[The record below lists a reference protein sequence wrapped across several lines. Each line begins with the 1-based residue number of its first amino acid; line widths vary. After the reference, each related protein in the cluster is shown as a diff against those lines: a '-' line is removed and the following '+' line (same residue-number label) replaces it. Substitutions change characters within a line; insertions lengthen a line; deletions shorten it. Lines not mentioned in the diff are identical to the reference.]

1 MSEEAERWKEKYLQL
16 VERQDQLEARW
27 EQRVDLLRRS
37 LVRSSLAVEGADP
50 AVERCLHA
58 MREVLRE
65 GDLDDGLSQ
74 LVPRLEKAVLDSERY
89 RQERA
94 VRLTEALHRLVA
106 QLLALSP
113 PPELRKP
120 IKRFAKQLDQ
130 RAAQLRELPGLLGEL
145 SVLQGQVLTLQEDAA
160 PQQGG
165 FLKRLFGGRDS
176 QLAAIPLETA
186 IPAGLSAPAEVTL
199 AAEAVVGGETA
210 VASAATEAV
219 VAVVAP
225 ILAEPANDEQQAVE
239 PVSSAAEPDADA
251 VEAGADADAD
261 AELAPV
267 AEPLPPESAYALPDS
282 PEPAFSVVA
291 DRVEATLS
299 NLLDNLHLPEQHQPQ
314 LQTLRARIQHGLN
327 WYELVP
333 VLDDLAMLMIAFSDQ
348 GQRDF
353 ESYLQT
359 LNERLSAMQENLLAA
374 HQGHSEGRDAAQALD
389 EELREQVGGLQH
401 SMRQATDLTSLKKV
415 VEARL
420 DGLLDTVDTY
430 RQQRSQQEQ
439 KLGERLQQLVS
450 RVGSLEQAARG
461 LRGHLEEQR
470 QKALQDPLTGLPNRA
485 AWNERLDLE
494 FARWQRYGGDLLL
507 AVLDVD
513 HFKRVND
520 GYGHLAG
527 DRVLKIIGS
536 ELRKRLRKTD
546 FIARFGGEEFVVLLP
561 NTPYEA
567 GQQLMD
573 ALRDSISNCPFHFKG
588 ERIVITLSAGLTAF
602 GEDDTTERAF
612 ERADGALYRAKNA
625 GRNRVELA

>member
-1 MSEEAERWKEKYLQL
+1 MTEETERWKEKYLQL

-94 VRLTEALHRLVA
+94 VRLTEALHRLVS

-113 PPELRKP
+113 PSELRKP
-120 IKRFAKQLDQ
+120 LKRFAKQLDQ
-130 RAAQLRELPGLLGEL
+130 RASQLRELPGLLGEL
-145 SVLQGQVLTLQEDAA
+145 SVLQGQVLTLQEGMA
-160 PQQGG
+160 PQQSG

-176 QLAAIPLETA
+176 QLAAAPLQTA
-186 IPAGLSAPAEVTL
+186 TPVGASVPAEVTVE
-199 AAEAVVGGETA
+199 AEVVVGSETA
-210 VASAATEAV
+210 VASAETEPGV
-219 VAVVAP
+219 TVSLP
-225 ILAEPANDEQQAVE
+225 EPTDDERQTVE
-239 PVSSAAEPDADA
+239 PVSAAVEPDVAEP
-251 VEAGADADAD
+251 VAD
-261 AELAPV
+261 AELPSV
-267 AEPLPPESAYALPDS
+267 AEPLPQESAYALPDS

-291 DRVEATLS
+291 ERVEATLS

-588 ERIVITLSAGLTAF
+588 ERVVITLSAGLTAF
-602 GEDDTTERAF
+602 GQDDTTERAF

>member
-1 MSEEAERWKEKYLQL
+1 MSEEIERWKEKYLQL
-16 VERQDQLEARW
+16 AERQEQLEARW

-50 AVERCLHA
+50 AVERCLHE
-58 MREVLRE
+58 MREVLRD
-65 GDLDDGLSQ
+65 GDLDEGLSQ
-74 LVPRLEKAVLDSERY
+74 LVPRLERAVLESERH

-94 VRLTEALHRLVA
+94 VRLTEALHRLVS
-106 QLLALSP
+106 QLLGMSVPA
-113 PPELRKP
+113 ELRKP
-120 IKRFAKQLDQ
+120 LKRFAKELDQ
-130 RAAQLRELPGLLGEL
+130 RAARLRELPVLLGEL
-145 SVLQGQVLTLQEDAA
+145 SDLQGQVLDLQGLAA
-160 PQQGG
+160 PQQSG
-165 FLKRLFGGRDS
+165 FLKRLFGGRDMPLAPAVERS
-176 QLAAIPLETA
+176 EQTPPPAAVNEDDAGPVVAQVLGLPKPAVQAAPLFDDMPLAAAPE
-186 IPAGLSAPAEVTL
+186 APAEEEAAAQTEAQQN
-199 AAEAVVGGETA
+199 AAEF
-210 VASAATEAV
+210 
-219 VAVVAP
+219 
-225 ILAEPANDEQQAVE
+225 
-239 PVSSAAEPDADA
+239 
-251 VEAGADADAD
+251 
-261 AELAPV
+261 
-267 AEPLPPESAYALPDS
+267 ALPDS

-291 DRVEATLS
+291 DRVEATLGS
-299 NLLDNLHLPEQHQPQ
+299 LLDSLHLPEQHQPQ

-353 ESYLQT
+353 ENYLQT
-359 LNERLSAMQENLLAA
+359 LNERLTAMQENLLAA
-374 HQGHSEGRDAAQALD
+374 HQGHNEGRDAAQALD
-389 EELREQVGGLQH
+389 AELREQVGGLQD
-401 SMRQATDLTSLKKV
+401 SMRQATDLTSLKQV

-420 DGLLDTVDTY
+420 DGLLTTVDTY
-430 RQQRSQQEQ
+430 RQQRSEQEQ

-485 AWNERLDLE
+485 AWNERLELE

-536 ELRKRLRKTD
+536 ELHKRLRKTD

-567 GQQLMD
+567 GLQLMES
-573 ALRDSISNCPFHFKG
+573 LRDSIGSCPFHFKG
-588 ERIVITLSAGLTAF
+588 ERVAITLSAGLTAF
-602 GEDDTTERAF
+602 SEGDSTERVF
-612 ERADGALYRAKNA
+612 ERADSALYRAKDS
-625 GRNRVELA
+625 GRNRVEAA

>member
-1 MSEEAERWKEKYLQL
+1 MTEEAERWKEKYLQL

-94 VRLTEALHRLVA
+94 VRLTEALHRLVS

-113 PPELRKP
+113 PSELRKP
-120 IKRFAKQLDQ
+120 LKRFAKQLDQ
-130 RAAQLRELPGLLGEL
+130 RASQLRELPGLLGEL
-145 SVLQGQVLTLQEDAA
+145 SLLQGQVLTLQEGMA
-160 PQQGG
+160 PQQSG

-176 QLAAIPLETA
+176 QLAAAPLQTA
-186 IPAGLSAPAEVTL
+186 TPVGASVPAEVTVE
-199 AAEAVVGGETA
+199 AEVVVGSETA
-210 VASAATEAV
+210 VASAETEPGV
-219 VAVVAP
+219 TVSLP
-225 ILAEPANDEQQAVE
+225 EPTDDEQQAVE
-239 PVSSAAEPDADA
+239 PVSAAAEPDVAEP
-251 VEAGADADAD
+251 VAD
-261 AELAPV
+261 AELPSV
-267 AEPLPPESAYALPDS
+267 AEPLPQESAYALPDS

-291 DRVEATLS
+291 ERVEATLS

-513 HFKRVND
+513 HFKRIND

-588 ERIVITLSAGLTAF
+588 ERVVITLSAGLTAF
-602 GEDDTTERAF
+602 GQDDTTERAF

>member
-16 VERQDQLEARW
+16 AERQEQTEGRW

-50 AVERCLHA
+50 AVERCLHE
-58 MREVLRE
+58 MREILRE
-65 GDLDDGLSQ
+65 GDLDEGLSQ
-74 LVPRLEKAVLDSERY
+74 LVPRLEKAVLESERH

-94 VRLTEALHRLVA
+94 VRLTEALHRLVS
-106 QLLALSP
+106 QLLGMSVP
-113 PPELRKP
+113 SELRKP
-120 IKRFAKQLDQ
+120 LKRFAKDLDQ
-130 RAAQLRELPGLLGEL
+130 RAARLRELPVLLGEL
-145 SVLQGQVLTLQEDAA
+145 SDLQAQVLDLQGLTA
-160 PQQGG
+160 PQQSG
-165 FLKRLFGGRDS
+165 FLKRLFGRE
-176 QLAAIPLETA
+176 APLTA
-186 IPAGLSAPAEVTL
+186 IPAQPDEGQPLAVSLATDDRDMVVT
-199 AAEAVVGGETA
+199 
-210 VASAATEAV
+210 
-219 VAVVAP
+219 P
-225 ILAEPANDEQQAVE
+225 LAEP
-239 PVSSAAEPDADA
+239 PVAALADHGVIALESAAPPAA
-251 VEAGADADAD
+251 AFVTARVEA
-261 AELAPV
+261 LAPQDD
-267 AEPLPPESAYALPDS
+267 ALPGAAAYALPDS

-291 DRVEATLS
+291 DRVEATL
-299 NLLDNLHLPEQHQPQ
+299 NCLLDSLHVPEQHQPQ
-314 LQTLRARIQHGLN
+314 LQTLRARIQQGLN

-348 GQRDF
+348 GHREF
-353 ESYLQT
+353 ENYLQT
-359 LNERLSAMQENLLAA
+359 LNERLTAMQENLLAA
-374 HQGHSEGRDAAQALD
+374 HQGHNEGRDAALALD
-389 EELREQVGGLQH
+389 AELREQVGGLQH
-401 SMRQATDLTSLKKV
+401 SMRQATDLNSLKRV

-430 RQQRSQQEQ
+430 RQQRSEQEQ

-536 ELRKRLRKTD
+536 ELHKRLRKTD

-567 GQQLMD
+567 GLQLMD
-573 ALRDSISNCPFHFKG
+573 SLRESIGSCPFHFKG
-588 ERIVITLSAGLTAF
+588 ERVAITLSAGLTAF
-602 GEDDTTERAF
+602 ADGDTTERAF

-625 GRNRVELA
+625 GRNRVEAA

>member
-58 MREVLRE
+58 MREVLRD

-74 LVPRLEKAVLDSERY
+74 LVPRLEKAVLDSERH

-94 VRLTEALHRLVA
+94 IRLTEALHRLVA

-113 PPELRKP
+113 PAELRKP

-160 PQQGG
+160 PQQSG
-165 FLKRLFGGRDS
+165 FLKRLFGSRDM
-176 QLAAIPLETA
+176 PLPTP
-186 IPAGLSAPAEVTL
+186 I
-199 AAEAVVGGETA
+199 
-210 VASAATEAV
+210 ASAEC
-219 VAVVAP
+219 
-225 ILAEPANDEQQAVE
+225 
-239 PVSSAAEPDADA
+239 
-251 VEAGADADAD
+251 
-261 AELAPV
+261 AELAGQLPEREDVVLSAEPLAQANEPAPEPVASEALALVAELAV
-267 AEPLPPESAYALPDS
+267 AEPLTEREQEIEAPPEVAAYSLPDS

-374 HQGHSEGRDAAQALD
+374 HQGHNDGRDAAQALD
-389 EELREQVGGLQH
+389 AELREQVGGLQQ
-401 SMRQATDLTSLKKV
+401 SMRQATDLTSLKRV

-430 RQQRSQQEQ
+430 RQQRSEQEQ

-494 FARWQRYGGDLLL
+494 FARWQRYGGELLL

-520 GYGHLAG
+520 SYGHLAG

-567 GQQLMD
+567 GQQLMES
-573 ALRDSISNCPFHFKG
+573 LRDSIGSCPFHFKG

-602 GEDDTTERAF
+602 GEGDTTERAF
-612 ERADGALYRAKNA
+612 ERADSALYCAKNA

>member
-1 MSEEAERWKEKYLQL
+1 MTEETERWKEKYLQL

-94 VRLTEALHRLVA
+94 VRLTEALHRLVS

-113 PPELRKP
+113 PSELRKP
-120 IKRFAKQLDQ
+120 LKRFAKQLDQ
-130 RAAQLRELPGLLGEL
+130 RASQLRELPGLLGEL
-145 SVLQGQVLTLQEDAA
+145 SLLQGQVLTLQEGMA
-160 PQQGG
+160 PQQSG

-176 QLAAIPLETA
+176 QLAAAPLQTA
-186 IPAGLSAPAEVTL
+186 TPAGASVPAEVTVE
-199 AAEAVVGGETA
+199 AEAVVGGETA
-210 VASAATEAV
+210 VASAETEPGV
-219 VAVVAP
+219 TVSLP
-225 ILAEPANDEQQAVE
+225 EPTDDERQAVE
-239 PVSSAAEPDADA
+239 PVSAAAEPDVAES
-251 VEAGADADAD
+251 VAD
-261 AELAPV
+261 AELPSV
-267 AEPLPPESAYALPDS
+267 AEPLRQESAYALPDS

-291 DRVEATLS
+291 ERVEATLS

-588 ERIVITLSAGLTAF
+588 ERVVITLSAGLTAF
-602 GEDDTTERAF
+602 GQDDTTERAF

>member
-16 VERQDQLEARW
+16 AERQEQLDARW

-50 AVERCLHA
+50 AVERCLQQ
-58 MREVLRE
+58 MREVLRD
-65 GDLDDGLSQ
+65 GDLDDGLGQ
-74 LVPRLEKAVLDSERY
+74 LVPRLEKAVLDSERH

-94 VRLTEALHRLVA
+94 VQLTEALHRLVS
-106 QLLALSP
+106 QLLGMSVPA
-113 PPELRKP
+113 ELRKP
-120 IKRFAKQLDQ
+120 LKRFAKDLDQ
-130 RAAQLRELPGLLGEL
+130 RAARLRELPLLLGEL
-145 SVLQGQVLTLQEDAA
+145 SVLQGQVLNLQGLSA
-160 PQQGG
+160 PQQSG

-176 QLAAIPLETA
+176 QSAAPLETA
-186 IPAGLSAPAEVTL
+186 IPAAASAPAVAVAVE
-199 AAEAVVGGETA
+199 AEAVVVGETA
-210 VASAATEAV
+210 VASTVTEPSV
-219 VAVVAP
+219 VTTLP
-225 ILAEPANDEQQAVE
+225 EPANEEQQAVE
-239 PVSSAAEPDADA
+239 PVVSA
-251 VEAGADADAD
+251 VEPEADEPVAD
-261 AELAPV
+261 AELPPA
-267 AEPLPPESAYALPDS
+267 AEPLPQEAAYALPDS

-291 DRVEATLS
+291 ERVEATLS
-299 NLLDNLHLPEQHQPQ
+299 SLLDSLHLSEQHQPQ
-314 LQTLRARIQHGLN
+314 LQTLRARIQQGLN

-353 ESYLQT
+353 ENYLQT
-359 LNERLSAMQENLLAA
+359 LNERLTAMQENLLAA
-374 HQGHSEGRDAAQALD
+374 HQGHVEGRDAAQALD
-389 EELREQVGGLQH
+389 AELREQVGGLQH
-401 SMRQATDLTSLKKV
+401 SMREATDLNSLKRV

-420 DGLLDTVDTY
+420 DGLLDTVDNY
-430 RQQRSQQEQ
+430 RRQRSEQEQ

-527 DRVLKIIGS
+527 DRVLKIIGT
-536 ELRKRLRKTD
+536 ELQKRLRKTD

-567 GQQLMD
+567 GRQLMET
-573 ALRDSISNCPFHFKG
+573 LRESIGSCPFHFKG
-588 ERIVITLSAGLTAF
+588 ERVAITLSAGLTAF
-602 GEDDTTERAF
+602 VIGDTAERAF
-612 ERADGALYRAKNA
+612 ERADRALYRAKDS
-625 GRNRVELA
+625 GRNRVEPA

>member
-1 MSEEAERWKEKYLQL
+1 MTEETERWKEKYLQL

-94 VRLTEALHRLVA
+94 VRLTEALHRLVS

-113 PPELRKP
+113 PSELRKP
-120 IKRFAKQLDQ
+120 LKRFAKQLDQ
-130 RAAQLRELPGLLGEL
+130 RASQLRELPGLLGEL
-145 SVLQGQVLTLQEDAA
+145 SLLQGQVLTLQEGMA
-160 PQQGG
+160 PQQSG

-176 QLAAIPLETA
+176 QLAAVPLQTA
-186 IPAGLSAPAEVTL
+186 TPVGASVPAEVTVE
-199 AAEAVVGGETA
+199 AEAVVGGETA
-210 VASAATEAV
+210 VVSAVTEPGV
-219 VAVVAP
+219 TVSLP
-225 ILAEPANDEQQAVE
+225 EPTDDERQAVE
-239 PVSSAAEPDADA
+239 PVSAAAEPDVAES
-251 VEAGADADAD
+251 VAD
-261 AELAPV
+261 AELPSV
-267 AEPLPPESAYALPDS
+267 AEPLRQESAYALPDS

-291 DRVEATLS
+291 ERVEATLS

-588 ERIVITLSAGLTAF
+588 ERVVITLSAGLTAF
-602 GEDDTTERAF
+602 GQDDTTERAF

>member
-1 MSEEAERWKEKYLQL
+1 MTEEAERWKEKYLQL

-94 VRLTEALHRLVA
+94 VRLTEALHRLVS

-113 PPELRKP
+113 PSELRKP
-120 IKRFAKQLDQ
+120 LKRFAKQLDQ
-130 RAAQLRELPGLLGEL
+130 RASQLRELPGLLGEL
-145 SVLQGQVLTLQEDAA
+145 SLLQGQVLTLQEGMA
-160 PQQGG
+160 PQQSG

-176 QLAAIPLETA
+176 QLAAATLQTA
-186 IPAGLSAPAEVTL
+186 TPAGASVPAEVTVE
-199 AAEAVVGGETA
+199 AEVVVGSETA
-210 VASAATEAV
+210 VAAAVTEPGV
-219 VAVVAP
+219 TVSLP
-225 ILAEPANDEQQAVE
+225 EPTDDERQAVE
-239 PVSSAAEPDADA
+239 PVSAAAEPDVAES
-251 VEAGADADAD
+251 VAD
-261 AELAPV
+261 AELPPV
-267 AEPLPPESAYALPDS
+267 AEPLRQESAYALPDS

-291 DRVEATLS
+291 ERVEATLS

-513 HFKRVND
+513 HFKRIND

-588 ERIVITLSAGLTAF
+588 ERVVITLSAGLTAF
-602 GEDDTTERAF
+602 GQDDTTERAF

>member
-1 MSEEAERWKEKYLQL
+1 MTEETERWKEKYLQL

-94 VRLTEALHRLVA
+94 VRLTEALHRLVS

-113 PPELRKP
+113 PSELRKP
-120 IKRFAKQLDQ
+120 LKRFAKQLDQ
-130 RAAQLRELPGLLGEL
+130 RASQLRELPGLLGEL
-145 SVLQGQVLTLQEDAA
+145 SLLQGQVLTLQEGMA
-160 PQQGG
+160 PQQSG

-176 QLAAIPLETA
+176 QLAAAPLQTA
-186 IPAGLSAPAEVTL
+186 TPAGASVPAEVTVE
-199 AAEAVVGGETA
+199 AEVVVGSETA
-210 VASAATEAV
+210 VASAETEPGV
-219 VAVVAP
+219 TVSLP
-225 ILAEPANDEQQAVE
+225 EPTDDERQAVE
-239 PVSSAAEPDADA
+239 PVSAAAEPDVAES
-251 VEAGADADAD
+251 VAD
-261 AELAPV
+261 AELPSV
-267 AEPLPPESAYALPDS
+267 AEPLRQESAYALPDS

-291 DRVEATLS
+291 ERVEATLS

-588 ERIVITLSAGLTAF
+588 ERVVITLSAGLTAF
-602 GEDDTTERAF
+602 GQDDTTERAF

>member
-359 LNERLSAMQENLLAA
+359 LNERLSADRK
-374 HQGHSEGRDAAQALD
+374 S
-389 EELREQVGGLQH
+389 
-401 SMRQATDLTSLKKV
+401 V
-415 VEARL
+415 V
-420 DGLLDTVDTY
+420 
-430 RQQRSQQEQ
+430 
-439 KLGERLQQLVS
+439 
-450 RVGSLEQAARG
+450 
-461 LRGHLEEQR
+461 
-470 QKALQDPLTGLPNRA
+470 
-485 AWNERLDLE
+485 
-494 FARWQRYGGDLLL
+494 
-507 AVLDVD
+507 
-513 HFKRVND
+513 
-520 GYGHLAG
+520 
-527 DRVLKIIGS
+527 
-536 ELRKRLRKTD
+536 
-546 FIARFGGEEFVVLLP
+546 
-561 NTPYEA
+561 
-567 GQQLMD
+567 
-573 ALRDSISNCPFHFKG
+573 
-588 ERIVITLSAGLTAF
+588 
-602 GEDDTTERAF
+602 
-612 ERADGALYRAKNA
+612 
-625 GRNRVELA
+625 

>member
-1 MSEEAERWKEKYLQL
+1 MTEETERWKEKYLQL

-94 VRLTEALHRLVA
+94 VRLTEALHRLVS

-113 PPELRKP
+113 PSELRKP
-120 IKRFAKQLDQ
+120 LKRFAKQLDQ
-130 RAAQLRELPGLLGEL
+130 RASQLRELPELLGEL
-145 SVLQGQVLTLQEDAA
+145 SLLQGQVLTLQEGMA
-160 PQQGG
+160 PQQSG

-176 QLAAIPLETA
+176 QLAAAPLQTA
-186 IPAGLSAPAEVTL
+186 TPAGASVPAEVTVE
-199 AAEAVVGGETA
+199 AEAVVGGETA
-210 VASAATEAV
+210 VASAETEPGV
-219 VAVVAP
+219 TVSLP
-225 ILAEPANDEQQAVE
+225 EPTDDERQAVE
-239 PVSSAAEPDADA
+239 PVSAAAEPDVAES
-251 VEAGADADAD
+251 VAD
-261 AELAPV
+261 AELPSV
-267 AEPLPPESAYALPDS
+267 AEPLRQESAYALPDS

-291 DRVEATLS
+291 ERVEATLS

-588 ERIVITLSAGLTAF
+588 ERVVITLSAGLTAF
-602 GEDDTTERAF
+602 GQDDTTERAF

>member
-1 MSEEAERWKEKYLQL
+1 MTEETERWKEKYLQL

-94 VRLTEALHRLVA
+94 VRLTEALHRLVS

-113 PPELRKP
+113 PSELRKP
-120 IKRFAKQLDQ
+120 LKRFAKQLDQ
-130 RAAQLRELPGLLGEL
+130 RASQLRELPGLLGEL
-145 SVLQGQVLTLQEDAA
+145 SLLQGQVLTLQEGMA
-160 PQQGG
+160 PQQSG

-176 QLAAIPLETA
+176 QLAAAPLQTA
-186 IPAGLSAPAEVTL
+186 TPARASVPAEVTVE
-199 AAEAVVGGETA
+199 AEAVVGGETA
-210 VASAATEAV
+210 VASAETEPGV
-219 VAVVAP
+219 TVSLP
-225 ILAEPANDEQQAVE
+225 EPTDDERQAVE
-239 PVSSAAEPDADA
+239 PVSAAAEPDVADS
-251 VEAGADADAD
+251 VAD
-261 AELAPV
+261 AELPSV
-267 AEPLPPESAYALPDS
+267 AEPLRQESAYALPDS

-291 DRVEATLS
+291 ERVEATLS

-588 ERIVITLSAGLTAF
+588 ERVVITLSAGLTAF
-602 GEDDTTERAF
+602 GQDDTTERAF

>member
-1 MSEEAERWKEKYLQL
+1 MTEETERWKEKYLQL

-94 VRLTEALHRLVA
+94 VRLTEALHRLVS

-113 PPELRKP
+113 PSELRKP
-120 IKRFAKQLDQ
+120 LKRFAKQLDQ
-130 RAAQLRELPGLLGEL
+130 RASQLRELPGLLGEL
-145 SVLQGQVLTLQEDAA
+145 SLLQGQVLTLQEGMA
-160 PQQGG
+160 PQQSG

-176 QLAAIPLETA
+176 QLAAVPLQTA
-186 IPAGLSAPAEVTL
+186 TPVGASVPAEVTVE
-199 AAEAVVGGETA
+199 AEAVVGGETA
-210 VASAATEAV
+210 VVSAVTEPGV
-219 VAVVAP
+219 TVSLP
-225 ILAEPANDEQQAVE
+225 EPTDDERQAVE
-239 PVSSAAEPDADA
+239 PVSAAAEPDVAES
-251 VEAGADADAD
+251 VAD
-261 AELAPV
+261 AELPSV
-267 AEPLPPESAYALPDS
+267 AEPLRQESAYALPDS

-291 DRVEATLS
+291 ERVEATLS

-359 LNERLSAMQENLLAA
+359 LNERLSAMQEHLLAA

-588 ERIVITLSAGLTAF
+588 ERVVITLSAGLTAF
-602 GEDDTTERAF
+602 GQDDTTERAF

>member
-1 MSEEAERWKEKYLQL
+1 MSEEVERWKEKYLQL
-16 VERQDQLEARW
+16 AERQEQLEARW

-50 AVERCLHA
+50 AVERCLHE
-58 MREVLRE
+58 MREILRD
-65 GDLDDGLSQ
+65 GDLDEGLSQ
-74 LVPRLEKAVLDSERY
+74 LVPRLEKAVLESERH

-94 VRLTEALHRLVA
+94 VRLTEALHRLVS
-106 QLLALSP
+106 QLLGMSVPA
-113 PPELRKP
+113 ELRKP
-120 IKRFAKQLDQ
+120 LKRFAKELDQ
-130 RAAQLRELPGLLGEL
+130 RAARLRELPVLLGEL
-145 SVLQGQVLTLQEDAA
+145 SDLQGQVLDLQGLAA
-160 PQQGG
+160 PQQSG
-165 FLKRLFGGRDS
+165 FLKRLFGGRDMP
-176 QLAAIPLETA
+176 LAPPAAERGEETPLPAAVNEVDAGPVVVEALGLPKPAVQAAPLLEDMPLAET
-186 IPAGLSAPAEVTL
+186 PAEAPADEE
-199 AAEAVVGGETA
+199 AIAE
-210 VASAATEAV
+210 TEA
-219 VAVVAP
+219 
-225 ILAEPANDEQQAVE
+225 EQN
-239 PVSSAAEPDADA
+239 AA
-251 VEAGADADAD
+251 
-261 AELAPV
+261 
-267 AEPLPPESAYALPDS
+267 AYALPDS

-291 DRVEATLS
+291 DRVEATLGS
-299 NLLDNLHLPEQHQPQ
+299 LLDSLHLPEQRQPQ

-353 ESYLQT
+353 ENYLQT
-359 LNERLSAMQENLLAA
+359 LNERLTAMQENLLAA
-374 HQGHSEGRDAAQALD
+374 HQGHNEGRDAAQALD
-389 EELREQVGGLQH
+389 AELREQVGGLQD
-401 SMRQATDLTSLKKV
+401 SMRQAKDLTSLKQV

-420 DGLLDTVDTY
+420 DGLLTTVDTY
-430 RQQRSQQEQ
+430 RQQRSEQEQ

-485 AWNERLDLE
+485 AWNERLELE

-527 DRVLKIIGS
+527 DRVLKIIGT
-536 ELRKRLRKTD
+536 ELHKRLRKTD

-567 GQQLMD
+567 GLQLMES
-573 ALRDSISNCPFHFKG
+573 LRESIGSCPFHFKG
-588 ERIVITLSAGLTAF
+588 ERVAITLSAGLTAF
-602 GEDDTTERAF
+602 SEGDSTERAF
-612 ERADGALYRAKNA
+612 ERADSALYRAKDS
-625 GRNRVELA
+625 GRNRVEAA

>member
-1 MSEEAERWKEKYLQL
+1 MTEEAERWKEKYLQL

-94 VRLTEALHRLVA
+94 VRLTEALHRLVS

-113 PPELRKP
+113 PSELRKP
-120 IKRFAKQLDQ
+120 LKRFAKQLDQ
-130 RAAQLRELPGLLGEL
+130 RASQLRELPGLLGEL
-145 SVLQGQVLTLQEDAA
+145 SLLQGQVLTLQEGTA
-160 PQQGG
+160 PQQSG

-176 QLAAIPLETA
+176 QLAAVPLQTA
-186 IPAGLSAPAEVTL
+186 TPVGASVPAEVTVE
-199 AAEAVVGGETA
+199 AEVVVGGETA
-210 VASAATEAV
+210 VASAETEPGV
-219 VAVVAP
+219 TVSLP
-225 ILAEPANDEQQAVE
+225 EPTDDERQAVE
-239 PVSSAAEPDADA
+239 PVSAAAEPDVAEP
-251 VEAGADADAD
+251 VAD
-261 AELAPV
+261 AELPSV
-267 AEPLPPESAYALPDS
+267 AEPLRQESAYALPDS

-291 DRVEATLS
+291 ERVEATLS

-588 ERIVITLSAGLTAF
+588 ERVVITLSAGLTAF
-602 GEDDTTERAF
+602 GQDDTTERAF

>member
-1 MSEEAERWKEKYLQL
+1 MTEEAERWKEKYLQL

-94 VRLTEALHRLVA
+94 VRLTEALHRLVS

-113 PPELRKP
+113 PSELRKP
-120 IKRFAKQLDQ
+120 LKRFAKQLDQ
-130 RAAQLRELPGLLGEL
+130 RASQLRELPGLLGEL
-145 SVLQGQVLTLQEDAA
+145 SLLQGQVLTLQEGMA
-160 PQQGG
+160 PQQSG

-176 QLAAIPLETA
+176 QLAAAPLQTA
-186 IPAGLSAPAEVTL
+186 TPARASVPAEVTVE
-199 AAEAVVGGETA
+199 AEAVVGSETA
-210 VASAATEAV
+210 VASAETEPGV
-219 VAVVAP
+219 TISLP
-225 ILAEPANDEQQAVE
+225 EPTDDERQPVE
-239 PVSSAAEPDADA
+239 PVSAAAEPDVAES
-251 VEAGADADAD
+251 VAD
-261 AELAPV
+261 AELPPV
-267 AEPLPPESAYALPDS
+267 AEPLRQESAYALPDS

-291 DRVEATLS
+291 ERVEATLS

-588 ERIVITLSAGLTAF
+588 ERVVITLSAGLTAF
-602 GEDDTTERAF
+602 GQDDTTERAF

>member
-1 MSEEAERWKEKYLQL
+1 MTEETERWKEKYLQL

-50 AVERCLHA
+50 AVERCLYA

-94 VRLTEALHRLVA
+94 VRLTEALHRLVS

-113 PPELRKP
+113 PSELRKP
-120 IKRFAKQLDQ
+120 LKRFAKQLDQ
-130 RAAQLRELPGLLGEL
+130 RASQLRELPGLLGEL
-145 SVLQGQVLTLQEDAA
+145 SLLQGQVLTLQEGMA
-160 PQQGG
+160 PQQSG

-176 QLAAIPLETA
+176 QLAAAPLQTA
-186 IPAGLSAPAEVTL
+186 TPAGASVPAEVTVE
-199 AAEAVVGGETA
+199 AEAVVGGETA
-210 VASAATEAV
+210 VASAETEPGV
-219 VAVVAP
+219 TVSLP
-225 ILAEPANDEQQAVE
+225 EPTDDERQAVE
-239 PVSSAAEPDADA
+239 PVSAAAEPDVAES
-251 VEAGADADAD
+251 VAD
-261 AELAPV
+261 AELPSV
-267 AEPLPPESAYALPDS
+267 AEPLRQESAYALPDS

-291 DRVEATLS
+291 ERVEATLS

-494 FARWQRYGGDLLL
+494 FARWERYGGDLLL

-588 ERIVITLSAGLTAF
+588 ERVVITLSAGLTAF
-602 GEDDTTERAF
+602 GQDDTTERAF

>member
-1 MSEEAERWKEKYLQL
+1 MTEEAERWKEKYLQL

-94 VRLTEALHRLVA
+94 VRLTEALHRLVS

-113 PPELRKP
+113 PSELRKP
-120 IKRFAKQLDQ
+120 LKRFAKQLDQ
-130 RAAQLRELPGLLGEL
+130 RASQLRELPGLLGEL
-145 SVLQGQVLTLQEDAA
+145 SLLQGQVLTLQEGMA
-160 PQQGG
+160 PQQSG

-176 QLAAIPLETA
+176 QLAAVPLQTA
-186 IPAGLSAPAEVTL
+186 TPVGASVPAEVTVE
-199 AAEAVVGGETA
+199 AEAVVGGETA
-210 VASAATEAV
+210 VASAETEPGV
-219 VAVVAP
+219 TVSLP
-225 ILAEPANDEQQAVE
+225 EPTDDERQAVE
-239 PVSSAAEPDADA
+239 PVSAAAEPDVAES
-251 VEAGADADAD
+251 VAD
-261 AELAPV
+261 AELPSV
-267 AEPLPPESAYALPDS
+267 AEPLRQESAYALPDS

-291 DRVEATLS
+291 ERVEATLS

-314 LQTLRARIQHGLN
+314 VQTLRARIQHGLN

-588 ERIVITLSAGLTAF
+588 ERVVITLSAGLTAF
-602 GEDDTTERAF
+602 GQDDTTERAF

>member
-1 MSEEAERWKEKYLQL
+1 MSEEVERWKEKYLQL
-16 VERQDQLEARW
+16 AERQEQLEARW

-50 AVERCLHA
+50 AVERCLHE
-58 MREVLRE
+58 MREILRD
-65 GDLDDGLSQ
+65 GDLDEGLSQ
-74 LVPRLEKAVLDSERY
+74 LVPRLEKAVLESERH

-94 VRLTEALHRLVA
+94 VRLTEALHRLVS
-106 QLLALSP
+106 QLLGMSVPA
-113 PPELRKP
+113 ELRKP
-120 IKRFAKQLDQ
+120 LKRFAKELDQ
-130 RAAQLRELPGLLGEL
+130 RAARLRELPVLLGEL
-145 SVLQGQVLTLQEDAA
+145 SDLQGQVLDLQGLAA
-160 PQQGG
+160 PQQSG
-165 FLKRLFGGRDS
+165 FLKRLFGGRDTP
-176 QLAAIPLETA
+176 LAPPAAERGEETPPPAAVNEVDAGPVVVEALGLPKPAVQAAPLLEDM
-186 IPAGLSAPAEVTL
+186 PLAEVP
-199 AAEAVVGGETA
+199 ADEEAIAE
-210 VASAATEAV
+210 TEA
-219 VAVVAP
+219 
-225 ILAEPANDEQQAVE
+225 EQN
-239 PVSSAAEPDADA
+239 AA
-251 VEAGADADAD
+251 
-261 AELAPV
+261 
-267 AEPLPPESAYALPDS
+267 AYALPDS

-291 DRVEATLS
+291 DRVEATLGS
-299 NLLDNLHLPEQHQPQ
+299 LLDSLHLPEHPQPQ

-353 ESYLQT
+353 ENYLQT
-359 LNERLSAMQENLLAA
+359 LNERLTAMQENLLAA
-374 HQGHSEGRDAAQALD
+374 HQGHNEGRDAAQALD
-389 EELREQVGGLQH
+389 AELREQVGGLQD
-401 SMRQATDLTSLKKV
+401 SMRQAKDLTSLKQV

-420 DGLLDTVDTY
+420 DGLLTTVDTY
-430 RQQRSQQEQ
+430 RQQRSEQEQ

-485 AWNERLDLE
+485 AWNERLELE

-527 DRVLKIIGS
+527 DRVLKIIGT
-536 ELRKRLRKTD
+536 ELHKRLRKTD

-567 GQQLMD
+567 GLQLMES
-573 ALRDSISNCPFHFKG
+573 LRESIGSCPFHFKG
-588 ERIVITLSAGLTAF
+588 ERVAITLSAGLTAF
-602 GEDDTTERAF
+602 SEGDSTERAF
-612 ERADGALYRAKNA
+612 ERADSALYRAKDS
-625 GRNRVELA
+625 GRNRVEAA

>member
-1 MSEEAERWKEKYLQL
+1 MSEEVERWKEKYLQL
-16 VERQDQLEARW
+16 AERQEQLEARW

-50 AVERCLHA
+50 AVERCLHE
-58 MREVLRE
+58 MREILRD
-65 GDLDDGLSQ
+65 GDLDEGLSQ
-74 LVPRLEKAVLDSERY
+74 LVPRLEKAVLESERH

-94 VRLTEALHRLVA
+94 VRLTEALHRLVS
-106 QLLALSP
+106 QLLGMSVPA
-113 PPELRKP
+113 ELRKP
-120 IKRFAKQLDQ
+120 LKRFAKELDQ
-130 RAAQLRELPGLLGEL
+130 RAARLRELPVLLGEL
-145 SVLQGQVLTLQEDAA
+145 SDLQGQVLDLQGLAA
-160 PQQGG
+160 PQHSG
-165 FLKRLFGGRDS
+165 FLKRLFGGRDM
-176 QLAAIPLETA
+176 QLAPPAAERGEETPPPAAVNEVDAGPVVVEALGLPKPAVQAAPLLEDMPLAKT
-186 IPAGLSAPAEVTL
+186 PAEAPA
-199 AAEAVVGGETA
+199 AEEAIAE
-210 VASAATEAV
+210 TEA
-219 VAVVAP
+219 
-225 ILAEPANDEQQAVE
+225 EQN
-239 PVSSAAEPDADA
+239 AA
-251 VEAGADADAD
+251 
-261 AELAPV
+261 
-267 AEPLPPESAYALPDS
+267 AYALPDS

-291 DRVEATLS
+291 DRVEATLGS
-299 NLLDNLHLPEQHQPQ
+299 LLDSLHLPEQHQPQ

-353 ESYLQT
+353 ENYLQT
-359 LNERLSAMQENLLAA
+359 LNERLTAMQENLLAA
-374 HQGHSEGRDAAQALD
+374 HQGHNEGRDAAQALD
-389 EELREQVGGLQH
+389 AELREQVGGLQD
-401 SMRQATDLTSLKKV
+401 SMRQAKDLTSLKQV

-420 DGLLDTVDTY
+420 DGLLTTVDTY
-430 RQQRSQQEQ
+430 RQQRSEQEQ

-485 AWNERLDLE
+485 AWNERLELE

-527 DRVLKIIGS
+527 DRVLKIIGT
-536 ELRKRLRKTD
+536 ELHKRLRKTD

-567 GQQLMD
+567 GLQLMES
-573 ALRDSISNCPFHFKG
+573 LRESIGSCPFHFKG
-588 ERIVITLSAGLTAF
+588 ERVAITLSAGLTAF
-602 GEDDTTERAF
+602 SEGDSTERAF
-612 ERADGALYRAKNA
+612 ERADSALYRAKDS
-625 GRNRVELA
+625 GRNRVEAA

>member
-1 MSEEAERWKEKYLQL
+1 MSVEAERWKEKYLQL
-16 VERQDQLEARW
+16 AERQEQQEARW

-50 AVERCLHA
+50 AVERCLHE
-58 MREVLRE
+58 MREILRE
-65 GDLDDGLSQ
+65 GDLDEGLSQ
-74 LVPRLEKAVLDSERY
+74 LVPRLEKAVLESERH

-94 VRLTEALHRLVA
+94 ARLTEALHRLVS
-106 QLLALSP
+106 QLLGMSVPA
-113 PPELRKP
+113 ELRKP
-120 IKRFAKQLDQ
+120 LKRFAKDLDQ
-130 RAAQLRELPGLLGEL
+130 RAARLRELPVLLGEL
-145 SVLQGQVLTLQEDAA
+145 SDLQGQVLDLQGMSA
-160 PQQGG
+160 PQQSG
-165 FLKRLFGGRDS
+165 FLKRLFGRDV
-176 QLAAIPLETA
+176 PLTV
-186 IPAGLSAPAEVTL
+186 APAE
-199 AAEAVVGGETA
+199 ASDGNPPA
-210 VASAATEAV
+210 VAVAGVELATVAA
-219 VAVVAP
+219 P
-225 ILAEPANDEQQAVE
+225 LAEQPLAVAASADRVVDAVE
-239 PVSSAAEPDADA
+239 VASPDADPIVSQDEDDA
-251 VEAGADADAD
+251 QPADGLPGAA
-261 AELAPV
+261 
-267 AEPLPPESAYALPDS
+267 AYALPDS

-291 DRVEATLS
+291 DRVEATLNS
-299 NLLDNLHLPEQHQPQ
+299 LLDSLHLPEQHQPQ

-348 GQRDF
+348 GHRDF
-353 ESYLQT
+353 ENYLQT
-359 LNERLSAMQENLLAA
+359 LNERLTAMQENLLAA
-374 HQGHSEGRDAAQALD
+374 HEGHNEGRDAAQALD
-389 EELREQVGGLQH
+389 AELREQVGGLQH
-401 SMRQATDLTSLKKV
+401 SMRQATDLSSLKQV

-430 RQQRSQQEQ
+430 RQQRSEQEH

-494 FARWQRYGGDLLL
+494 FARWQRYGGELLL

-527 DRVLKIIGS
+527 DRVLKIIGT
-536 ELRKRLRKTD
+536 ELQKRLRKTD

-561 NTPYEA
+561 NTPDEA
-567 GQQLMD
+567 GRQLME
-573 ALRDSISNCPFHFKG
+573 ALRESIGSCPFHFKG
-588 ERIVITLSAGLTAF
+588 ERVSITLSAGLTAF
-602 GEDDTTERAF
+602 AEGDTAERAF

>member
-16 VERQDQLEARW
+16 AERQEQLDARW

-50 AVERCLHA
+50 AVERCLQQ
-58 MREVLRE
+58 MREVLRD
-65 GDLDDGLSQ
+65 GDLDDGLGQ
-74 LVPRLEKAVLDSERY
+74 LVPRLEKAVLDSERH

-94 VRLTEALHRLVA
+94 VQLTEALHRLVS
-106 QLLALSP
+106 QLLGMSVPA
-113 PPELRKP
+113 ELRKP
-120 IKRFAKQLDQ
+120 LKRFAKDLDQ
-130 RAAQLRELPGLLGEL
+130 RAARLRELPLLLGEL
-145 SVLQGQVLTLQEDAA
+145 SVLQGQVLNLQGLSA
-160 PQQGG
+160 PQQSG

-176 QLAAIPLETA
+176 QSAAPLDTA
-186 IPAGLSAPAEVTL
+186 IPAAASAPAVAVE
-199 AAEAVVGGETA
+199 AEAVVVGETA
-210 VASAATEAV
+210 VASTVTEPSV
-219 VAVVAP
+219 VTTLP
-225 ILAEPANDEQQAVE
+225 EPAPQ
-239 PVSSAAEPDADA
+239 
-251 VEAGADADAD
+251 EA
-261 AELAPV
+261 
-267 AEPLPPESAYALPDS
+267 AYALPDS

-291 DRVEATLS
+291 ERVEATLS
-299 NLLDNLHLPEQHQPQ
+299 SLLDSLHLPEQHQPQ
-314 LQTLRARIQHGLN
+314 LQTLRARIQQGLN

-353 ESYLQT
+353 ENYLQT
-359 LNERLSAMQENLLAA
+359 LNERLTAMQENLLAA
-374 HQGHSEGRDAAQALD
+374 HQGHVEGRDAAQALD
-389 EELREQVGGLQH
+389 AELREQVGGLQH
-401 SMRQATDLTSLKKV
+401 SMREATDLNSLKRV

-420 DGLLDTVDTY
+420 DGLLDTVDNY
-430 RQQRSQQEQ
+430 RRQRSEQEQ

-527 DRVLKIIGS
+527 DRVLKIIGA
-536 ELRKRLRKTD
+536 ELQKRLRKTD

-567 GQQLMD
+567 GRQLMET
-573 ALRDSISNCPFHFKG
+573 LRESIGSCPFHFKG
-588 ERIVITLSAGLTAF
+588 ERVAITLSAGLTAF
-602 GEDDTTERAF
+602 VTGDTAERAF
-612 ERADGALYRAKNA
+612 ERADRALYRAKDS
-625 GRNRVELA
+625 GRNRVEPA

>member
-1 MSEEAERWKEKYLQL
+1 MTEEAERWKEKYLQL

-94 VRLTEALHRLVA
+94 VRLTEALHRLVS

-113 PPELRKP
+113 PSELRKP
-120 IKRFAKQLDQ
+120 LKRFAKQLDQ
-130 RAAQLRELPGLLGEL
+130 RASQLRELPGLLGEL
-145 SVLQGQVLTLQEDAA
+145 SLLQGQVLTLQEGMA
-160 PQQGG
+160 PQQSG

-176 QLAAIPLETA
+176 QLAAATLQTA
-186 IPAGLSAPAEVTL
+186 TPAGASVPAEVTVE
-199 AAEAVVGGETA
+199 AEVVVGSETA
-210 VASAATEAV
+210 VAAAVTEPGV
-219 VAVVAP
+219 TVSLP
-225 ILAEPANDEQQAVE
+225 EPTDDERQAVE
-239 PVSSAAEPDADA
+239 PVSAAAEPDVAEP
-251 VEAGADADAD
+251 VAD
-261 AELAPV
+261 AELPSV
-267 AEPLPPESAYALPDS
+267 AEPLRQESAYALPDS

-291 DRVEATLS
+291 ERVEATLS

-588 ERIVITLSAGLTAF
+588 ERVVITLSAGLTAF
-602 GEDDTTERAF
+602 GQDDTTERAF

>member
-1 MSEEAERWKEKYLQL
+1 MSDEAERWKEKYLQL
-16 VERQDQLEARW
+16 VERQDRLEARW

-50 AVERCLHA
+50 AVERCLQQ
-58 MREVLRE
+58 MREILRD
-65 GDLDDGLSQ
+65 GDLDDGLGQ
-74 LVPRLEKAVLDSERY
+74 LVPRLEKAVLDSERH

-94 VRLTEALHRLVA
+94 VQLTEALHRLVA
-106 QLLALSP
+106 QLLGMTLPA
-113 PPELRKP
+113 ELRKP
-120 IKRFAKQLDQ
+120 LKRFAKELDQ
-130 RAAQLRELPGLLGEL
+130 RATRLRELPVLLSEL
-145 SVLQGQVLTLQEDAA
+145 SVLQGQVLDLQGLGT
-160 PQQGG
+160 PQQSG
-165 FLKRLFGGRDS
+165 FLKRLFGNRDS
-176 QLAAIPLETA
+176 QSVAIPLEAA
-186 IPAGLSAPAEVTL
+186 IPAAVTV
-199 AAEAVVGGETA
+199 E
-210 VASAATEAV
+210 TEAV
-219 VAVVAP
+219 AGSAMAGASATAEAAVTPALP
-225 ILAEPANDEQQAVE
+225 EPASDEQQALE
-239 PVSSAAEPDADA
+239 PAATAAEPEVAA
-251 VEAGADADAD
+251 PVAD
-261 AELAPV
+261 AEQTPV
-267 AEPLPPESAYALPDS
+267 AEPQAAAYALPDS
-282 PEPAFSVVA
+282 PEPAYSVVA
-291 DRVEATLS
+291 ERVEATLAS
-299 NLLDNLHLPEQHQPQ
+299 LLDSLHLPEQHQPRLQ
-314 LQTLRARIQHGLN
+314 LLRARIQHGLN

-353 ESYLQT
+353 ENYLQT
-359 LNERLSAMQENLLAA
+359 LNERLTAMQENLLAA
-374 HQGHSEGRDAAQALD
+374 HQGHTEGRDAAQTLD
-389 EELREQVGGLQH
+389 AELREQVGGLQD
-401 SMRQATDLTSLKKV
+401 SMRQATDLSSLKKV

-420 DGLLDTVDTY
+420 DGLLTTVDTY
-430 RQQRSQQEQ
+430 RQKRSEQEQ

-536 ELRKRLRKTD
+536 ELQKRLRKTD

-561 NTPYEA
+561 NTPQEA
-567 GQQLMD
+567 GRQLLET
-573 ALRDSISNCPFHFKG
+573 LRESIGSCPFHFKG

-602 GEDDTTERAF
+602 SDGDTTERAF
-612 ERADGALYRAKNA
+612 ERADSALYRAKEA
-625 GRNRVELA
+625 GRNRVEPA

>member
-1 MSEEAERWKEKYLQL
+1 MSDEAERWKEKYLQL
-16 VERQDQLEARW
+16 VERQDRLEARW

-50 AVERCLHA
+50 AVERCLQQ
-58 MREVLRE
+58 MREILRD
-65 GDLDDGLSQ
+65 GDLDDGLGQ
-74 LVPRLEKAVLDSERY
+74 LVPRLEKAVLDSERH

-94 VRLTEALHRLVA
+94 VQLTEALHRLVA
-106 QLLALSP
+106 QLLGMTLPA
-113 PPELRKP
+113 ELRKP
-120 IKRFAKQLDQ
+120 LKRFARELDQ
-130 RAAQLRELPGLLGEL
+130 RATRLRELPVLLSEL
-145 SVLQGQVLTLQEDAA
+145 SVLQGQVLDLQGLGT
-160 PQQGG
+160 QQQSG
-165 FLKRLFGGRDS
+165 FLKRLFGNRDS
-176 QLAAIPLETA
+176 QAVAAPLEAAIP
-186 IPAGLSAPAEVTL
+186 
-199 AAEAVVGGETA
+199 AAEEVE
-210 VASAATEAV
+210 TEAV
-219 VAVVAP
+219 AGSAMAGASATAEAAVTPA
-225 ILAEPANDEQQAVE
+225 LAEPASDAQQALE
-239 PVSSAAEPDADA
+239 PAATAAEPEVAA
-251 VEAGADADAD
+251 PVAN
-261 AELAPV
+261 AEQTPV
-267 AEPLPPESAYALPDS
+267 AEPQAAAYALPDS
-282 PEPAFSVVA
+282 PEPAYSVVA
-291 DRVEATLS
+291 ERVEATLAS
-299 NLLDNLHLPEQHQPQ
+299 LLDSLHLPEQHQPRLQ
-314 LQTLRARIQHGLN
+314 LLRARIQHGLN

-353 ESYLQT
+353 ENYLQA
-359 LNERLSAMQENLLAA
+359 LNERLTAMQENLLAA
-374 HQGHSEGRDAAQALD
+374 HQGHTEGRDAAQTLD
-389 EELREQVGGLQH
+389 AELREQVGGLQD
-401 SMRQATDLTSLKKV
+401 SMRQATDLSSLKKV

-420 DGLLDTVDTY
+420 DGLLTTVDTY
-430 RQQRSQQEQ
+430 RQKRSEQEQ

-536 ELRKRLRKTD
+536 ELQKRLRKTD

-561 NTPYEA
+561 NTPQEA
-567 GQQLMD
+567 GRQLLET
-573 ALRDSISNCPFHFKG
+573 LRESIGSCPFHFKG

-602 GEDDTTERAF
+602 SDGDTTERAF
-612 ERADGALYRAKNA
+612 ERADSALYRAKEA
-625 GRNRVELA
+625 GRNRVEPA

>member
-1 MSEEAERWKEKYLQL
+1 MTEEAERWKEKYLQL

-94 VRLTEALHRLVA
+94 VRLTEALHRLVS

-113 PPELRKP
+113 PSELRKP
-120 IKRFAKQLDQ
+120 LKRFAKQLDQ
-130 RAAQLRELPGLLGEL
+130 RASQLRELPGLLGEL
-145 SVLQGQVLTLQEDAA
+145 SLLQGQVLTLQEGMA
-160 PQQGG
+160 PQQSG

-176 QLAAIPLETA
+176 QLAAATLQTA
-186 IPAGLSAPAEVTL
+186 TPVGASVPAEVTVE
-199 AAEAVVGGETA
+199 AEVVVGSETA
-210 VASAATEAV
+210 VASAETEPGV
-219 VAVVAP
+219 TVSLP
-225 ILAEPANDEQQAVE
+225 EPTDDERQAVE
-239 PVSSAAEPDADA
+239 PVSAAAEPDVAES
-251 VEAGADADAD
+251 VAD
-261 AELAPV
+261 AELPPV
-267 AEPLPPESAYALPDS
+267 AEPLRQESAYALPDS

-291 DRVEATLS
+291 ERVEATLS

-513 HFKRVND
+513 HFKRIND

-588 ERIVITLSAGLTAF
+588 ERVVITLSAGLTAF
-602 GEDDTTERAF
+602 GQDDTTERAF

>member
-1 MSEEAERWKEKYLQL
+1 MTEEAERWKEKYLQL

-94 VRLTEALHRLVA
+94 VRLTEALHRLVS

-113 PPELRKP
+113 PSELRKP
-120 IKRFAKQLDQ
+120 LKRFAKQLDQ
-130 RAAQLRELPGLLGEL
+130 RASQLRELPGLLGEL
-145 SVLQGQVLTLQEDAA
+145 SLLQGQVLTLQEGMA
-160 PQQGG
+160 PQQSG

-176 QLAAIPLETA
+176 QLAAATLQTA
-186 IPAGLSAPAEVTL
+186 TPVGASVPAEVTVE
-199 AAEAVVGGETA
+199 AEVVVGSETA
-210 VASAATEAV
+210 VASAETEPGV
-219 VAVVAP
+219 TVSLP
-225 ILAEPANDEQQAVE
+225 EPTDDERQAVE
-239 PVSSAAEPDADA
+239 PVSAAAEPDVAES
-251 VEAGADADAD
+251 VAD
-261 AELAPV
+261 AELPPV
-267 AEPLPPESAYALPDS
+267 AEPLRQESAYALPDS

-291 DRVEATLS
+291 ERVEATLS

-588 ERIVITLSAGLTAF
+588 ERVVITLSAGLTAF
-602 GEDDTTERAF
+602 GQDDTTERAF